1 MNPFQAFNQ
10 VIQQYNAI
18 KNNPQEIGKLLLNSG
33 RINQDH
39 YNAIKDMNSP
49 SQIGNYL
56 INNGILGQ
64 QQAQQFSQV
73 VPQIQQMMQSG
84 GMR

>member
-1 MNPFQAFNQ
+1 MNPFRTFNKI
-10 VIQQYNAI
+10 IQQYNAI
-18 KNNPQEIGKLLLNSG
+18 KGNPQEIGKLLLNSG

-56 INNGILGQ
+56 MTNGILGQ
-64 QQAQQFSQV
+64 QQVNQVSQM
-73 VPQIQQMMQSG
+73 VPQIQQMLNQ
-84 GMR
+84 